1 MRRSRKR
8 RPRVAW
14 FPTFGAVPLAEATS
28 GPAAGVEQQFEVDT
42 FVPNGDVVWDATA
55 LTFDVSEGSAQAQSD
70 PNAKTLR
77 DIIQG
82 NEWRL
87 RRIVGK
93 AFIHATQG
101 TQGAS
106 GGTLADVA
114 LGFIV
119 VKTDDDGGPT
129 TDFGVVNP
137 LVQDSM
143 EDPWIWRRRWLLQ
156 PAGQHFPTVPNTGD
170 LRNNY
175 NYIQYPSTTAGYGS
189 VMDGPHIDA
198 KIGRRIHRSERL
210 YSVLAARKWNPN
222 IGTGTPIVDF
232 RVTCLLDYRILG
244 SLGGSSYGNRGNT
257 SR

>member
-14 FPTFGAVPLAEATS
+14 FPIFGAAPITEATS
-28 GPAAGVEQQFEVDT
+28 NPAPGLEQVFEVDN

-55 LTFDVSEGSAQAQSD
+55 LTFDISEGAFAAQND

-93 AFIHATQG
+93 AFIHVTSG
-101 TQGAS
+101 TQGATA
-106 GGTLADVA
+106 GTLADVA

-119 VKTDDDGGPT
+119 VKTDDDGNPT
-129 TDFGVVNP
+129 TDFSVVNP
-137 LVQDSM
+137 LAQDSM

-156 PAGQHFPTVPNTGD
+156 PSGLHYPTVPNTGD
-170 LRNNY
+170 LRNSY
-175 NYIQYPSTTAGYGS
+175 QYVQYPSTTAGYGS

-210 YSVLAARKWNPN
+210 YSVLAARKWNPA
-222 IGTGTPIVDF
+222 IGTGTAVVDF
-232 RVTCLLDYRILG
+232 RVTSLLDYRILG
-244 SLGGSSYGNRGNT
+244 SLGSSSYGNRGNT